1 MKELH
6 SLKDEIK
13 KFHTSVVIVLM
24 SHGTEEGILGTD
36 DKVVQMKEI
45 KEVFSGR
52 NCPQLNGKPKIFFIQ
67 ACRGDKLT
75 QLAMDSAVEPFLQR
89 VHMDNSLHLQ
99 VDGCGN
105 PENADMFICY
115 ATSEGYVSLR
125 NPDNGSWF
133 IQALCE
139 ELIVRA
145 HKDDLYTIMTKVSQ
159 RVKRLEGDVKLS
171 NERKVHTYQTPQ
183 IVCQGIG
190 KKIYFLPKYPSE

>member
-1 MKELH
+1 MPKIYQLLLLAFSDILPDCDGYYNQEILPAHPTTDQLDPEEEITKELH

-13 KFHTSVVIVLM
+13 NFHTSVVVVLM
-24 SHGTEEGILGTD
+24 SHGTDEGISGTD
-36 DKVVQMKEI
+36 NEAVQMKEI

-67 ACRGDKLT
+67 ACRGGKLT
-75 QLAMDSAVEPFLQR
+75 QLATDSAVEPVSQR
-89 VHMDNSLHLQ
+89 VQMDYSPHLQ
-99 VDGCGN
+99 ADGRGY

-125 NPDNGSWF
+125 HPFNGSWF

-145 HKDDLYTIMTKVSQ
+145 HKDDLYTIMTKVRS
-159 RVKRLEGDVKLS
+159 
-171 NERKVHTYQTPQ
+171 
-183 IVCQGIG
+183 
-190 KKIYFLPKYPSE
+190 